1 MAVVSIKDYFW
12 FKQGLS
18 FTIPDAKKPGI
29 YAGMRRVIDKG
40 DSMPALIGATAV
52 LAAGASLWWSS
63 AAPAG
68 FPVLWTNL
76 LKSHDASIVTFL
88 LLLALYM
95 LIYQLDELAI
105 FLIAVFTLRATKIQ
119 EKQGRILK
127 LGSGILMLA
136 LAAVMII
143 DPEIMSSV
151 TGALLVFGGAIGVA
165 ALVVMVHQLVR
176 PESA

>member
-1 MAVVSIKDYFW
+1 
-12 FKQGLS
+12 
-18 FTIPDAKKPGI
+18 
-29 YAGMRRVIDKG
+29 VIDKG
-40 DSMPALIGATAV
+40 DSMPAMIGATAV
-52 LAAGASLWWSS
+52 LAGGVSLVEFGCT
-63 AAPAG
+63 AG

-76 LKSHDASIVTFL
+76 LKSHDAGIMAFL
-88 LLLALYM
+88 LLLLLYM
-95 LIYQLDELAI
+95 FIYQIDELAI
-105 FLIAVFTLRATKIQ
+105 FLFAVFTLRATKIQ

-127 LGSGILMLA
+127 LGSGVLMLA
-136 LAAVMII
+136 LAGVMII